1 MTVLVTGAASFI
13 GNHLIRE
20 LVNEKCDIYATY
32 RHSLAASQLNESCN
46 GSIHF
51 IQLDL
56 SKHLDF
62 ERLPAQVDI
71 IIHLAAISNYKDIS
85 NAAITE
91 SNILGTNNIL
101 AYAKAAGVKK
111 IVYASSVSVYGN
123 VLGNSVSFDT
133 TIFEP
138 NYYGLS
144 KYAGEIALAS
154 HGSDFASISIRLP
167 GVLGNSLSGA
177 LIPDICNRLL
187 KGGTIEVYNP
197 QRLFNN
203 AIHVNELS
211 LFIKDVMFNEWSGVH
226 TFPLAAKNP
235 VTFLNLVEQMKNQ
248 LGSASKIIVSSAQ
261 KKSFTISSEYATD
274 FFNYHPADI
283 SEICLRHCNE
293 LLN

>member
-13 GNHLIRE
+13 GNHLIRV
-20 LVNEKCDIYATY
+20 LVNENCDIYATY
-32 RHSLAASQLNESCN
+32 RHSLAAAQLNEPCN
-46 GSIHF
+46 GGIHF

-71 IIHLAAISNYKDIS
+71 IIHLAAISNYQGIS
-85 NAAITE
+85 NAAIAD
-91 SNILGTNNIL
+91 SNIIGTNNIL
-101 AYAKAAGVKK
+101 TYAKAAGAKK
-111 IVYASSVSVYGN
+111 IVYASSVSVHGKAS
-123 VLGNSVSFDT
+123 VNSISFDT
-133 TIFEP
+133 PIFEP

-167 GVLGNSLSGA
+167 GVLGSSLSRS
-177 LIPDICNRLL
+177 LIPAICNRLL
-187 KGGTIEVYNP
+187 KGGAIEVYNP
-197 QRLFNN
+197 QSLFNN
-203 AIHVNELS
+203 AVHINELS

-226 TFPLAAKNP
+226 AFPLAAKNP
-235 VTFLNLVEQMKNQ
+235 VTFLNLVELMKKQ
-248 LGSASKIIVSSAQ
+248 LGSASKISVSSAQ
-261 KKSFTISSEYATD
+261 KKSFTLNSEYATEY
-274 FFNYHPADI
+274 FNYCPADI